1 MLGLCL
7 DGLELRSHVLLDPVI
22 VLLKCLSEEELTVI
36 NGEGLQLDAQIFQSV
51 SELDLQ
57 VFVVRFVLLVR
68 EFFEVY
74 VSHFR
79 LQTVL
84 LDWELAINEALL
96 HLLVNLEGSVLV
108 G

>member
-1 MLGLCL
+1 L